1 LKKQIP
7 ISELVKPLTLKLWV
21 DGTVKMVNLICVAN
35 SLCAY
40 DLNDRQ
46 YASSKYWYHV
56 LLALINA
63 NQSYDILN
71 HYFKIFQIISNYYM
85 KKFKKKSL
93 QNNWLSMEL
102 SVISILL
109 FVQTSNLYSCLVA
122 LIVFVE
128 NTVVFTVDHIKA
140 VIVKLKVFS

>member
-1 LKKQIP
+1 MKKQIP